1 MDEIVE
7 KYIALRD
14 AKSKLKERYTAKVA
28 KLDNIMARFEGVLL
42 QQFDAQGIQSVKTA
56 SGTAYK
62 QKQTGAT
69 VADWVTLRDFILE
82 NGLLEMFERR
92 VSKLA
97 VEEYKSSTV
106 SEDAPNG
113 LLPPGINYRE
123 EYVINV
129 RRS

>member
-14 AKSKLKERYTAKVA
+14 AKAKLKEQYTAKAA
-28 KLDNIMARFEGVLL
+28 KIESVLAKFEGVLL
-42 QQFDAQGIQSVKTA
+42 AQFDAQGIQSCKTTA
-56 SGTAYK
+56 GTAYK

-69 VADWVTLRDFILE
+69 VADFTALLTFIQENEMWQMLE
-82 NGLLEMFERR
+82 KR

-97 VEEYKSSTV
+97 VEEYQTATKSD
-106 SEDAPNG
+106 EAPQG
-113 LLPPGINYRE
+113 LLPPGINWRE